1 MQRVATAIFAMVL
14 VVLVTAESV
23 NAAHGR
29 HKTSPR
35 CRLPAHARVLL
46 ADAQAQVFE
55 SPESG
60 LTGPYKPREINACAY
75 GHRHVYVLGEPLGP
89 GDPQGNEGVT
99 SETLAGAI
107 VAYEFSSTPP
117 SCCEVGRGGEA
128 VVVVRDLRSGR
139 VLHKVPTGTPS
150 APRAAGIG
158 LGPALSLVVKSDGAV
173 AWIVSAGFRNG
184 YYQVHAL
191 DGSGSRTLATGRSID
206 PRARALA
213 GSTLYWTQEGKPF
226 SSALN

>member
-23 NAAHGR
+23 NAAHSR
-29 HKTSPR
+29 HKTSRR

-55 SPESG
+55 APESG
-60 LTGPYKPREINACAY
+60 LTGPYRPREIDGCAY
-75 GHRHVYVLGEPLGP
+75 GHHRVSVLGEPLGLP
-89 GDPQGNEGVT
+89 DPQGSQGV
-99 SETLAGAI
+99 SRETLAGAI
-107 VAYEFSSTPP
+107 VAYEFSSEPGFG
-117 SCCEVGRGGEA
+117 SRGGGA
-128 VVVVRDLRSGR
+128 ALVVVRDLRSGR

-150 APRAAGIG
+150 VPGPGIG

-173 AWIVSAGFRNG
+173 AWIARAGPRTG

-191 DGSGSRTLATGRSID
+191 DGSGDRLLATGQSID
-206 PRARALA
+206 PNSLALA

-226 SSALN
+226 SAALN

>member
-1 MQRVATAIFAMVL
+1 MRSIPTYGVC
-14 VVLVTAESV
+14 VVLSLSV
-23 NAAHGR
+23 MAA
-29 HKTSPR
+29 
-35 CRLPAHARVLL
+35 PADARARKVAPTPCPPSHSRVLL
-46 ADAQAQVFE
+46 ADAQAQVFLA
-55 SPESG
+55 PESG
-60 LTGPYKPREINACAY
+60 LTGPYRPREIDGCAY
-75 GHRHVYVLGEPLGP
+75 GHDGVSVLGEPLGLP
-89 GDPQGNEGVT
+89 DPQGNSGV
-99 SETLAGAI
+99 SRETLAGAI
-107 VAYEFSSTPP
+107 VAYEFSSEPGFG
-117 SCCEVGRGGEA
+117 SRGGGA
-128 VVVVRDLRSGR
+128 ALVVVRDLRSGR

-150 APRAAGIG
+150 VPRAAGIG

-206 PRARALA
+206 PHSLALA